1 MHPITDE
8 DEFIAAFRE
17 WVEEKAPLKY
27 GRKKP
32 KPTIWDERDTELR
45 KTNPLYAEVADALRG
60 PSHAKSMVSG

>member
-1 MHPITDE
+1 MQQN
-8 DEFIAAFRE
+8 
-17 WVEEKAPLKY
+17 APLKY

-32 KPTIWDERDTELR
+32 KATIWEERDKELR